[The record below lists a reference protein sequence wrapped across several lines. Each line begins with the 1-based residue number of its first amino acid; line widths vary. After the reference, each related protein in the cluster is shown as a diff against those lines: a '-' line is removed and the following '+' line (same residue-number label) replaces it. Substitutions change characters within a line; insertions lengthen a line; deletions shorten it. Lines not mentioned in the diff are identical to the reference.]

1 MSKIIQLTDPH
12 LSKPGFSLKGLNPQ
26 ERLKAAFEDIML
38 LHGDS
43 EACIISGDLTDSA
56 SPEALLWLKDLL
68 VDFPISTHL
77 MIGNHDDRS
86 VFFDIFDTYAKDE
99 NGFLQYTFNV
109 AEDRFLC
116 LDTKKDAPVSSG
128 QYCEKRMSWLDNEL
142 KKTKQNVYLFMHHP
156 PFDVGVPYMDRIK
169 LDEAEAFGDLISS
182 HKNVRHIFVGHVHR
196 PVFLTW
202 RGITCSACPGINHQV
217 PLVGRAVSTNYSI
230 EPPMYAVIEVEN
242 GDIRINLDAF
252 LDRLPV
258 AH

>member
-1 MSKIIQLTDPH
+1 M
-12 LSKPGFSLKGLNPQ
+12 
-26 ERLKAAFEDIML
+26 R

-68 VDFPISTHL
+68 VDFPIPTHL
-77 MIGNHDDRS
+77 MIGNHDDRA
-86 VFFDIFDTYAKDE
+86 VFFDIFDNYAKDE

-116 LDTKKDAPVSSG
+116 LDTKKDEPVSSG

-182 HKNVRHIFVGHVHR
+182 HKNIRHIFFGHVHR

-202 RGITCSACPGINHQV
+202 RGITCSACPGINHQM
-217 PLVGRAVSTNYSI
+217 PLVGRAVSTKFSV
-230 EPPMYAVIEVEN
+230 EPPMYAVIEIEN
-242 GDIRINLDAF
+242 GELRINLDAF
-252 LDRLPV
+252 LDRHPV

>member
-1 MSKIIQLTDPH
+1 
-12 LSKPGFSLKGLNPQ
+12 
-26 ERLKAAFEDIML
+26 ML

-68 VDFPISTHL
+68 VDFPIPTHL

-86 VFFDIFDTYAKDE
+86 VFFDIFDNYAKDK

-116 LDTKKDAPVSSG
+116 LDTKKDEPASSG

-217 PLVGRAVSTNYSI
+217 PLVGRAVSANYSI

>member
-1 MSKIIQLTDPH
+1 
-12 LSKPGFSLKGLNPQ
+12 
-26 ERLKAAFEDIML
+26 
-38 LHGDS
+38 
-43 EACIISGDLTDSA
+43 
-56 SPEALLWLKDLL
+56 
-68 VDFPISTHL
+68 

-116 LDTKKDAPVSSG
+116 LDTKKEEPVSSG

>member
-1 MSKIIQLTDPH
+1 
-12 LSKPGFSLKGLNPQ
+12 
-26 ERLKAAFEDIML
+26 ML

-68 VDFPISTHL
+68 VDLPIPTHL
-77 MIGNHDDRS
+77 MIGNHDDRA
-86 VFFDIFDTYAKDE
+86 VFFDIFDNYAKDE

-116 LDTKKDAPVSSG
+116 LDTKKDEPVSSG

-182 HKNVRHIFVGHVHR
+182 HKNIRHIFFGHVHR

-202 RGITCSACPGINHQV
+202 RGITCSACPGINHQM
-217 PLVGRAVSTNYSI
+217 PLVGRAVSTKFSV
-230 EPPMYAVIEVEN
+230 EPPMYAVIEIEN
-242 GDIRINLDAF
+242 GELRINLDAF
-252 LDRLPV
+252 LDRHPV

>member
-1 MSKIIQLTDPH
+1 
-12 LSKPGFSLKGLNPQ
+12 
-26 ERLKAAFEDIML
+26 ML

-68 VDFPISTHL
+68 VDFPIPTHL

-86 VFFDIFDTYAKDE
+86 VFFDIFDNYAKDK

-116 LDTKKDAPVSSG
+116 LDTKKDEPVSSG

-156 PFDVGVPYMDRIK
+156 PFDVGVPYMDCIK

-196 PVFLTW
+196 PVFLTS

-252 LDRLPV
+252 LDRLSV

>member
-1 MSKIIQLTDPH
+1 
-12 LSKPGFSLKGLNPQ
+12 
-26 ERLKAAFEDIML
+26 ML

-116 LDTKKDAPVSSG
+116 LDTKKDEPVPSG
-128 QYCEKRMSWLDNEL
+128 QYCEKRMAWL
-142 KKTKQNVYLFMHHP
+142 
-156 PFDVGVPYMDRIK
+156 G
-169 LDEAEAFGDLISS
+169 
-182 HKNVRHIFVGHVHR
+182 
-196 PVFLTW
+196 
-202 RGITCSACPGINHQV
+202 
-217 PLVGRAVSTNYSI
+217 
-230 EPPMYAVIEVEN
+230 
-242 GDIRINLDAF
+242 
-252 LDRLPV
+252 
-258 AH
+258 

>member
-1 MSKIIQLTDPH
+1 
-12 LSKPGFSLKGLNPQ
+12 
-26 ERLKAAFEDIML
+26 ML

-68 VDFPISTHL
+68 VDFPIPTHL

-86 VFFDIFDTYAKDE
+86 VFFDIFDTHAKDE

-116 LDTKKDAPVSSG
+116 FDTKKDEPVSSG

-252 LDRLPV
+252 LDRLSV

>member
-1 MSKIIQLTDPH
+1 VVKR
-12 LSKPGFSLKGLNPQ
+12 F
-26 ERLKAAFEDIML
+26 
-38 LHGDS
+38 
-43 EACIISGDLTDSA
+43 IS
-56 SPEALLWLKDLL
+56 
-68 VDFPISTHL
+68 
-77 MIGNHDDRS
+77 
-86 VFFDIFDTYAKDE
+86 FDNYAKDE

-109 AEDRFLC
+109 AKDRFLC
-116 LDTKKDAPVSSG
+116 LDTKKDEPVSSG

-217 PLVGRAVSTNYSI
+217 PLVGRAVSANYSI

-252 LDRLPV
+252 LDRLSV

>member
-1 MSKIIQLTDPH
+1 
-12 LSKPGFSLKGLNPQ
+12 
-26 ERLKAAFEDIML
+26 ML

-68 VDFPISTHL
+68 VDFPIPTHL

-86 VFFDIFDTYAKDE
+86 VFFDIFDNYAKDK

-116 LDTKKDAPVSSG
+116 LDTKKDEPASSG

-217 PLVGRAVSTNYSI
+217 PLVGRAVSANYSI

-252 LDRLPV
+252 LDRLSV